1 MPRIETRSR
10 RWAALALPV
19 LGFAL
24 PGAGAQSSEYLNFA
38 ELSAELRAVVDGSPR
53 ASLRSLG
60 ASREGRNIW
69 IVEIAEP
76 GGPPLRERPGVLVVG
91 NLSGDHLVGSQ
102 LALETVRFLVGDQA
116 GEAELGQHVI
126 YVVPRLNPD
135 GAEAMF
141 RGARDGHRLN
151 ALPFDAD
158 NDGRLDEDGPDDL
171 NGDGVITTMR
181 VADPAGAF
189 LMDPDEPR
197 LMQRADASE
206 GESGTHK
213 IYWEG
218 VDSDGDSFINE
229 DGPGGVDLD
238 RSFQHEYPYWE
249 MDAGANMVS
258 EPEAR
263 ALMDFVIATRN
274 IAAIITFGHSD
285 NLVTPPNSS
294 GALADAVGIDLH
306 TFADESN
313 ADMTSQ
319 GIFGAPSQP
328 GGLRLRGAQPG
339 ADNNPNSGR
348 RPSTTVHEDDQK
360 YFGKIAE
367 AYEELTGIDEVA
379 TNRKAAGA
387 FFQYGYFQFGVPS
400 FSTLGWG
407 LPKPDASPE
416 NASTEEASLEEASA
430 REPRDNQGDARILAA
445 LEGAGID
452 AFVPWTPYE
461 HPDLGAVEIGGFRP
475 YAVSNPPPAQLPEL
489 GAAHGRFVSRVS
501 SMLSRVRLVE
511 TEVTAHGGGVFTVSA
526 TVANQGFLPSALR
539 HGVISRSVNP
549 VTVQIQVPTEAIL
562 TGAAKTHQIAKLD
575 GSGTRETIKWVVR
588 GSPGSEIEISVR
600 TQKSGSDSATVI
612 LR

>member
-1 MPRIETRSR
+1 MPQTETRSG
-10 RWAALALPV
+10 RWAALALP
-19 LGFAL
+19 LLCFAL
-24 PGAGAQSSEYLNFA
+24 PTAGAQSSEYLNFA
-38 ELSAELRAVVDGSPR
+38 DLSGELRVVVDSSPR

-60 ASREGRNIW
+60 QSREGREIW
-69 IVEIAEP
+69 IVEITEP
-76 GGPPLRERPGVLVVG
+76 EEPAVGERPGVLVVG

-102 LALETVRFLVGDQA
+102 MALETIRFLVGDQA
-116 GEAELGQHVI
+116 GEADLAQHVI

-151 ALPFDAD
+151 ALAFDAD

-171 NGDGVITTMR
+171 NGDGVITVMR
-181 VADPAGAF
+181 VADPDGVF
-189 LMDPDEPR
+189 FVDPDEPR
-197 LMQRADASE
+197 LMKRADASK

-249 MDAGANMVS
+249 ADAGANMVS

-263 ALMDFVIATRN
+263 ALMNFVIATRN

-294 GALADAVGIDLH
+294 GALADAIGIDLH

-313 ADMTSQ
+313 ADMTDQ
-319 GIFGAPSQP
+319 GIYGVPFQQ
-328 GGLRLRGAQPG
+328 GGLPLRGAQPG
-339 ADNNPNSGR
+339 ADNDPNSGR
-348 RPSTTVHEDDQK
+348 RPSTTVHEDDRE
-360 YFGKIAE
+360 YYSKIAE
-367 AYEELTGIDEVA
+367 AYEELTGIGEIT
-379 TNRKAAGA
+379 TNRTAAGA
-387 FFQYGYFQFGVPS
+387 FFQYGYFHFGVPS
-400 FSTLGWG
+400 FSTPGWG
-407 LPKPDASPE
+407 LPKPEVSA
-416 NASTEEASLEEASA
+416 AEASA
-430 REPRDNQGDARILAA
+430 GSTDGETDDPEGDARILAA

-452 AFVPWTPYE
+452 AFVPWTPYQ
-461 HPDLGAVEIGGFRP
+461 HPDLGTVQIGGFRP
-475 YAVSNPPPAQLPEL
+475 YAVSNPPAAQLPEL
-489 GAAHGRFVSRVS
+489 GAAHGRFVARVS
-501 SMLSRVRLVE
+501 SMLSRVRIVD
-511 TEVTAHGGGVFTVSA
+511 TEITAHGGSVFTVSA
-526 TVANQGFLPSALR
+526 TVANQGYLPSALR

-549 VTVQIQVPTEAIL
+549 VTVQIQVPSESIL
-562 TGAAKTHQIAKLD
+562 TGAAKTHQITVLD
-575 GSGTRETIKWVVR
+575 GSGTRETIKWIVR

-600 TQKSGSDSATVI
+600 TQKSGSDSATVT

>member
-1 MPRIETRSR
+1 MPQTETRSG
-10 RWAALALPV
+10 RWAALALP
-19 LGFAL
+19 LLCFAL
-24 PGAGAQSSEYLNFA
+24 PTAGAQSSEYLNFA
-38 ELSAELRAVVDGSPR
+38 DLSGELRAVVDSSPR

-60 ASREGRNIW
+60 QSREGREIW
-69 IVEIAEP
+69 IVEITEP
-76 GGPPLRERPGVLVVG
+76 EEPAVGERPGVLVVG

-102 LALETVRFLVGDQA
+102 MALETIRFLVGDQA
-116 GEAELGQHVI
+116 GEADLAQHVI

-151 ALPFDAD
+151 ALAFDAD

-171 NGDGVITTMR
+171 NGDGVITVMR
-181 VADPAGAF
+181 VADPDGVF
-189 LMDPDEPR
+189 FVDPDEPR
-197 LMQRADASE
+197 LMKRADASK

-249 MDAGANMVS
+249 ADAGANMVS

-263 ALMDFVIATRN
+263 ALMNFVIATRN

-294 GALADAVGIDLH
+294 GALADAIGIDLH

-313 ADMTSQ
+313 ADITDQ
-319 GIFGAPSQP
+319 GIYGVPFQQ
-328 GGLRLRGAQPG
+328 GGLPLRGAQPG
-339 ADNNPNSGR
+339 ADNDPNSGR
-348 RPSTTVHEDDQK
+348 RPSTTVHEDDRE
-360 YFGKIAE
+360 YYSKIAE
-367 AYEELTGIDEVA
+367 AYEELTGIGEIT
-379 TNRKAAGA
+379 TNRTAAGA
-387 FFQYGYFQFGVPS
+387 FFQYGYFHFGVPS
-400 FSTLGWG
+400 FSTPGWG
-407 LPKPDASPE
+407 LPKPEVSA
-416 NASTEEASLEEASA
+416 AEASA
-430 REPRDNQGDARILAA
+430 GSTDGETDDPEGDARILAA

-452 AFVPWTPYE
+452 AFVPWTPYQ
-461 HPDLGAVEIGGFRP
+461 HPDLGTVQIGGFRP
-475 YAVSNPPPAQLPEL
+475 YAVSNPPAAQLPEL
-489 GAAHGRFVSRVS
+489 GAAHGRFVARVS
-501 SMLSRVRLVE
+501 SMLSRVRIVD
-511 TEVTAHGGGVFTVSA
+511 TEITAHGGSVFTVSA
-526 TVANQGFLPSALR
+526 TVANQGYLPSALR

-549 VTVQIQVPTEAIL
+549 VTVQIQVPSESIL
-562 TGAAKTHQIAKLD
+562 TGAAKTHQITVLD
-575 GSGTRETIKWVVR
+575 GSGTRETIKWIVR

-600 TQKSGSDSATVI
+600 TQKSGSDSATVT